1 MQKRTIKMMMSLKF
15 NDAAADRDF
24 NETKIARK
32 LLIPEAESNISLTR
46 MRGSLPSIN
55 SNKRLEERER
65 RSEGLAEMSLG
76 ALLYYVLVEEGT
88 IADEPA

>member
-1 MQKRTIKMMMSLKF
+1 
-15 NDAAADRDF
+15 
-24 NETKIARK
+24 
-32 LLIPEAESNISLTR
+32 

-76 ALLYYVLVEEGT
+76 ALLYYALVEEGT